1 MNNKWRIVGL
11 ITVAVLAA
19 WLALRSCTPR
29 QASVELAAPPAR
41 EVFHASKPIQVSV
54 VTADDARDAND
65 PGDTLDHAPG
75 IARRSADKGAPGSS
89 AADVTRIDDSAWL
102 EFELRRLLSRA
113 RMRVAPVTSADA
125 ADHYTLRVESGR
137 GGMTLALIAPDGVV
151 ERRESVAR
159 EDNGKLAT
167 LSAMAARLPEFL
179 DAGHAQRDWVAF
191 IGTDDPQAL
200 ESYENAAFSILGP
213 EGHGFTRP
221 PRQHRART
229 IERLETLVRKHPDF
243 ARAWAA
249 LSAGYLS
256 QGGEDERSLT
266 QLARSSAE
274 RALSLDGG
282 LADAHAALGLV
293 HLRRGE
299 WIAARERFDQA
310 LALDI
315 NNAPA
320 LEGLACLLVDA
331 GYYAD
336 ARPIALRSLAL
347 QAHNTGTQECLTY
360 ADLPVAGGQ
369 PRSGTHAIP
378 ASPPAAQARALALI
392 LNADLPSARETLRA
406 SLDTRDF
413 NEWAAPLLKAAE
425 NPRQVPGALQAITR
439 AANEQRIDAATEI
452 LCGTALR
459 QVEFVFNRITRLQQQ
474 RGHVPLRILWMPETT
489 FLRQS
494 RHFDKIIAGSGMGIY
509 WQEHGA
515 PDICAVETAHAL
527 CKPRA
532 VSPVGRSRS

>member
-1 MNNKWRIVGL
+1 MKHLVPGQSRSSIGSLRGSQALGNLHLMNHPWRIVGL
-11 ITVAVLAA
+11 IAVILLAA
-19 WLALRSCTPR
+19 WLALRSCTPQR
-29 QASVELAAPPAR
+29 QSAELPAPPAR
-41 EVFHASKPIQVSV
+41 ELFHASKPIQVSV
-54 VTADDARDAND
+54 VTANAANI
-65 PGDTLDHAPG
+65 DT
-75 IARRSADKGAPGSS
+75 R
-89 AADVTRIDDSAWL
+89 SAWL
-102 EFELRRLLSRA
+102 EFELRRLLSRG
-113 RMRVAPVTSADA
+113 RMRVAPVTNERTTDQ
-125 ADHYTLRVESGR
+125 YTLRIELEAD
-137 GGMTLALIAPDGVV
+137 GMTLSLIAPDGFI
-151 ERRESVAR
+151 ERHEPLAD
-159 EDNGKLAT
+159 EDDNKLAV
-167 LSAMAARLPEFL
+167 LSAIAARLPAFL
-179 DAGHAQRDWVAF
+179 DAGHAQRDWAAF
-191 IGTDDPQAL
+191 IGTDDPHAL

-213 EGHGFTRP
+213 HGHGLTRP
-221 PRQHRART
+221 PRQRRDGT
-229 IERLETLVRKHPDF
+229 IEHLETLVRKHPDF

-274 RALSLDGG
+274 RALSLDDS
-282 LADAHAALGLV
+282 LADAHATLGLV
-293 HLRRGE
+293 HLRLGE

-347 QAHNTGTQECLTY
+347 QAHNAGAQECLIY
-360 ADLPVAGGQ
+360 ADLSPANE
-369 PRSGTHAIP
+369 RSRITTDAVP
-378 ASPPAAQARALALI
+378 ASTPAAQVRALTFI
-392 LNADLPSARETLRA
+392 LNADLPAARDVLRA

-413 NEWAAPLLKAAE
+413 NEWAAPLLKAAA
-425 NPRQVPGALQAITR
+425 NPPQVPGALQAITR

-459 QVEFVFNRITRLQQQ
+459 QVEFVFNRIRRLQHQ
-474 RGHVPLRILWMPETT
+474 REHVPLRILWMPETA

-494 RHFDKIIAGSGMGIY
+494 RHFDKAIAGSGIAAY

-515 PDICAVETAHAL
+515 PDICAVESAHVL
-527 CKPRA
+527 CSASR
-532 VSPVGRSRS
+532 GRSRS